1 MLANNGMESSTAK
14 QHKAKARKRHKI
26 IGLRVK
32 KKFDGVTYYGRIT
45 SIDTEIVEGDEKVR
59 KLYHIVYDDGD
70 EEDVYKPEIKK
81 IVIFPKSEKR
91 PSAKSSNF
99 TSTAKQKPVDSN
111 RHSNLPAKPK
121 SLSAQS
127 VSSKSILNK
136 DERKQVRA
144 DKSTSSASTKN
155 KPKVPNDATAA
166 TEHKILEGVKC
177 LFNSPTRQNNSK
189 SVSAE
194 NSDKKSTSKNTIGSK
209 EKKSKEM
216 SSKVATKTKLGD
228 SAPVAGNVKPHNPVK
243 KKRTRTAED
252 YGRSRNAVKRKRTKV
267 NNESRSLYSYLCH
280 ICHSIT
286 APLWRCPKDHR
297 HFFCSLCMCDMD
309 DFEKFASAG
318 CLLCREP
325 DLRCTFICDLL
336 REEDAPKSC
345 WIHRLGDDGET
356 QIKKWPAQKPLPPGF
371 SKGRGYAWIHGTV
384 NGAAVRQ
391 LWAMAKPLPPGFVH
405 RGNSSFGPS
414 DAVNP
419 GAE

>member
-1 MLANNGMESSTAK
+1 M
-14 QHKAKARKRHKI
+14 
-26 IGLRVK
+26 
-32 KKFDGVTYYGRIT
+32 
-45 SIDTEIVEGDEKVR
+45 
-59 KLYHIVYDDGD
+59 YHIVYDDGD

-155 KPKVPNDATAA
+155 KPKFPNDATAA
-166 TEHKILEGVKC
+166 TEHKILEGVKG

-216 SSKVATKTKLGD
+216 SSKVATKSKLGD
-228 SAPVAGNVKPHNPVK
+228 SAPVADNPVK

-286 APLWRCPKDHR
+286 APLWRCPKVR
-297 HFFCSLCMCDMD
+297 H
-309 DFEKFASAG
+309 
-318 CLLCREP
+318 
-325 DLRCTFICDLL
+325 
-336 REEDAPKSC
+336 
-345 WIHRLGDDGET
+345 
-356 QIKKWPAQKPLPPGF
+356 
-371 SKGRGYAWIHGTV
+371 
-384 NGAAVRQ
+384 GACV
-391 LWAMAKPLPPGFVH
+391 
-405 RGNSSFGPS
+405 
-414 DAVNP
+414 
-419 GAE
+419 GA